1 MCLQIPADNSC
12 LFNSVAYAMDGANG
26 IRDRMKQ
33 DLRSFSKYTDL
44 LVLIFEKH
52 AWVLIKT
59 PLS

>member
-1 MCLQIPADNSC
+1 
-12 LFNSVAYAMDGANG
+12 MDGANG